1 MLCHTINI
9 IFMMPN
15 VFTPSLLALIIA
27 NTCYASSAEILPD
40 GSVRSDVERITVTAT
55 RKEALDTD
63 LAMSVHGISQEEL
76 QMDNGQ
82 HAAESLNSISGV
94 LIDQVSGGQ
103 GHKTSIR
110 MPMNT
115 SGYYLFLQ
123 DNVPLQ
129 SAAFFNHNALWW
141 SSFNSTVGRMEVLKG
156 AGTALYGS
164 GAVAATV
171 NILTK
176 PVAEQTET
184 SMDVVLGQE
193 QYGRIQ
199 VSHSNKLSNTQGVR
213 ASASYVTNEGWR
225 DHTASQRAEINLR
238 HEYQLSANERLVTSF
253 TASDLEQEMAST
265 LDDEQI
271 ENDRTNS
278 GLSDEVLASDPLRKT
293 QYMRLTTQWDQMN
306 ADSYYS
312 LIPYLRHR
320 TNDYTATWN
329 DNMPKVQSTVNTLGL
344 LALANFTHTAD
355 NETTVG
361 IDIELTE
368 GDQLSYQPLDFAGKP
383 NWKGETDSFTQG
395 EKFYDDTTT
404 YTSVSS
410 YLQHKRTLTENID
423 LTLGFR
429 YDYAKYDFDNHLG
442 VYGDI
447 GHGLF
452 SIENRSD
459 DFSHLS
465 PKASFNYHLTEN
477 TSTYFRYANS
487 FRLPTAGSLYHLTV
501 KDSADSTGVDPET
514 SDTYEIGYK
523 GNFDSVTFDAALY
536 YMDVDDGIVSVYD
549 EDIKLRYLTNA
560 TRVIHKGIELSTL
573 WVINEEINLSV
584 AYSKSK
590 HEFDE
595 HEEYSGNEM
604 RMAPDYI
611 ANVRLRY
618 LPSYLE
624 GFSSQ
629 VEFQSV
635 GEYWMDD
642 ANSTDPDTGLE
653 RKDDGYSIF
662 NLKVRYQLN
671 KQLSFNAR
679 ILNLTDKVYAQGG
692 EYRYGKNSW
701 SPGAPRTAY
710 MGMSYQW

>member
-1 MLCHTINI
+1 MKLKN
-9 IFMMPN
+9 
-15 VFTPSLLALIIA
+15 FTPSIIALIIA
-27 NTCYASSAEILPD
+27 NSCYASSVETLPD
-40 GSVRSDVERITVTAT
+40 GSVRSDVERMTITAT

-63 LAMSVHGISQEEL
+63 LAMSVHGISKKEL

-82 HAAESLNSISGV
+82 HIGESLNSISGV
-94 LIDQVSGGQ
+94 LIDQLSGGQ

-123 DNVPLQ
+123 DNIPLQ

-141 SSFNSTVGRMEVLKG
+141 SSFNSNVGRMEVLKG

-171 NILTK
+171 NILTE
-176 PVAEQTET
+176 PVTEKAET
-184 SMDVVLGQE
+184 SMDIVLGQE
-193 QYGRIQ
+193 QYGKVQI
-199 VSHSNKLSNTQGVR
+199 SHSNKISNKQGVR
-213 ASASYVTNEGWR
+213 ASVSYLTNEGWR
-225 DHTASQRAEINLR
+225 DHTGSQRAEINLR
-238 HEYQLSANERLVTSF
+238 HEYEISVNERLITSF
-253 TASDLEQEMAST
+253 VASDLEQEMAAS
-265 LDDEQI
+265 LNDEQI

-278 GLSDEVLASDPLRKT
+278 GLSDDVLASDPLRKT
-293 QYMRLTTQWDQMN
+293 QYMRLSTQWDQMN
-306 ADSYYS
+306 AESYYS

-329 DNMPKVQSTVNTLGL
+329 TNMPKVQSTVNTLGL
-344 LALANFTHTAD
+344 LALANFSHTAD

-361 IDIELTE
+361 IDFEITE
-368 GDQLSYQPLDFAGKP
+368 GEQLSYQPMEHESEP
-383 NWKGETDSFTQG
+383 NWKGEVDFFTEG

-404 YTSVSS
+404 YTSISP
-410 YLQHKRTLTENID
+410 YLQHKRSLSEKLD
-423 LTLGFR
+423 LTIGVR
-429 YDYAKYDFDNHLG
+429 YDYANYEFTNYLG

-447 GHGLF
+447 GHGKISL
-452 SIENRSD
+452 ENRDD

-465 PKASFNYHLTEN
+465 PKASLNYHLSEN
-477 TSTYFRYANS
+477 TSMYLRYANS
-487 FRLPTAGSLYHLTV
+487 FRLPTAGSLYHLTT
-501 KDSADSTGVDPET
+501 KDSEVAKPVDPET

-523 GNFDSVTFDAALY
+523 GNFDNITFDAALY
-536 YMDVDDGIVSVYD
+536 LMDVDDGIVHAYND
-549 EDIKLRYLTNA
+549 QGQRYLTNA
-560 TRVIHKGIELSTL
+560 SRVLHKGIELSTL
-573 WVINEEINLSV
+573 WVITEELNMSI

-618 LPSYLE
+618 LPSYLT

-629 VEFQSV
+629 LELQSI

-642 ANSTDPDTGLE
+642 ENSTDPETGLA
-653 RKDDGYSIF
+653 RTYDGYSIV
-662 NLKVRYQLN
+662 NLKARYQLN
-671 KQLSFNAR
+671 EQVSFNAR
-679 ILNLTDKVYAQGG
+679 ILNLTDKVYAQEG

-701 SPGAPRTAY
+701 SPGAPRTLY
-710 MGMSYQW
+710 IGMNYQW

>member
-1 MLCHTINI
+1 MQIFTLINI
-9 IFMMPN
+9 IIMHSYI
-15 VFTPSLLALIIA
+15 FTPSLLALLIA
-27 NTCYASSAEILPD
+27 NTCYATSAELLPD
-40 GSVRSDVERITVTAT
+40 GSAKSDLERITVTAN

-63 LAMSVHGISQEEL
+63 LAMSVHGISEEEL

-82 HAAESLNSISGV
+82 HVAESLNSVSGV
-94 LIDQVSGGQ
+94 LIDQLSGGQ

-141 SSFNSTVGRMEVLKG
+141 SSFNSNVGRMEVLKG

-193 QYGRIQ
+193 QYGKVQ
-199 VSHSNKLSNTQGVR
+199 VSHSNKLSNTQGIR

-225 DHTASQRAEINLR
+225 DHTASERAEINLR
-238 HEYQLSANERLVTSF
+238 HEYELSANERLITSF
-253 TASDLEQEMAST
+253 TASDLEQEMAAS
-265 LDDEQI
+265 LNDEQI

-306 ADSYYS
+306 EDSYYS
-312 LIPYLRHR
+312 VIPYLRHR

-329 DNMPKVQSTVNTLGL
+329 KNMPRVQSTVNTVGL
-344 LALANFTHTAD
+344 LALANFVHAAD
-355 NETTVG
+355 NETTLG
-361 IDIELTE
+361 IDLEYTE
-368 GDQLSYQPLDFAGKP
+368 GEQLSYQPLDFTTTGWGADTFVK
-383 NWKGETDSFTQG
+383 G
-395 EKFYDDTTT
+395 EKFYDDTTS
-404 YTSVSS
+404 YTSISP
-410 YLQHKRTLTENID
+410 YLQHKRALTKNLD
-423 LTLGFR
+423 LTVGVR
-429 YDYAKYDFDNHLG
+429 YDYAKYEFTNHLG

-447 GHGLF
+447 GHGKISL
-452 SIENRSD
+452 EDRGD

-465 PKASFNYHLTEN
+465 PKASLNYHLSEN

-487 FRLPTAGSLYHLTV
+487 FRLPTAGSLYHLTT
-501 KDSADSTGVDPET
+501 KDSEVAAPVDPET
-514 SDTYEIGYK
+514 SDTYELGYK
-523 GNFDSVTFDAALY
+523 GNFENITFDAALY
-536 YMDVDDGIVSVYD
+536 FMDVDDGIVHAYN
-549 EDIKLRYLTNA
+549 EQGQRYLTNA
-560 TRVIHKGIELSTL
+560 TRVLHKGIELSTL
-573 WVINEEINLSV
+573 WVINDELNLSV

-595 HEEYSGNEM
+595 HEDYSGNEL

-629 VEFQSV
+629 VELQSV

-642 ANSTDPDTGLE
+642 ANSTDPETGLD
-653 RKDDGYSIF
+653 RIYDGYSVV
-662 NLKVRYQLN
+662 NLKARYQLN
-671 KQLSFNAR
+671 NQLSFNAR

-710 MGMSYQW
+710 LGMSYQW

>member
-1 MLCHTINI
+1 MKLKTFPLSI
-9 IFMMPN
+9 
-15 VFTPSLLALIIA
+15 LAIVIA
-27 NTCYASSAEILPD
+27 NASYAASSEILPD
-40 GSVRSDVERITVTAT
+40 GTAKSDVERMTITAT

-63 LAMSVHGISQEEL
+63 LAMSVHGISKEEL

-82 HAAESLNSISGV
+82 HVAESLNSISGV
-94 LIDQVSGGQ
+94 LIDQLSGGQ

-141 SSFNSTVGRMEVLKG
+141 SSFNSNVGRMEVLKG

-171 NILTK
+171 NILTE

-184 SMDVVLGQE
+184 AMDVMFGAD
-193 QYGRIQ
+193 QYGKVQI
-199 VSHSNKLSNTQGVR
+199 SHSNKLSSTQGIR
-213 ASASYVTNEGWR
+213 ASASYVTNDGWR
-225 DHTASQRAEINLR
+225 DHTGSQRAEINLR
-238 HEYQLSANERLVTSF
+238 HEYEISANERLVTSF
-253 TASDLEQEMAST
+253 VASDLEQEMAAS
-265 LDDEQI
+265 LNDEQI

-293 QYMRLTTQWDQMN
+293 QYFRLSTQWDQMN
-306 ADSYYS
+306 TESYFS
-312 LIPYLRHR
+312 LIPYFRHR

-329 DNMPKVQSTVNTLGL
+329 KNMPRVQSTVNTLGL
-344 LALANFTHTAD
+344 LAMSNFVHAEV
-355 NETTVG
+355 NETTLG
-361 IDIELTE
+361 IDFEYTE
-368 GDQLSYQPLDFAGKP
+368 GDQLSYQPLDFTTTGWGAD
-383 NWKGETDSFTQG
+383 TYVAG
-395 EKFYDDTTT
+395 EKFYDDTTN
-404 YTSVSS
+404 YVSIS
-410 YLQHKRTLTENID
+410 PYLQHKRPLSENLD
-423 LTLGFR
+423 LTVGFR
-429 YDYAKYDFDNHLG
+429 YDYAQYEFSNHLG
-442 VYGDI
+442 IYGDI
-447 GHGLF
+447 GHGKISL
-452 SIENRSD
+452 EDRED

-465 PKASFNYHLTEN
+465 PKASLNYHLSEN
-477 TSTYFRYANS
+477 TSMYLRYANS
-487 FRLPTAGSLYHLTV
+487 FRLPTAGSLYHLTT
-501 KDSADSTGVDPET
+501 KDSDVAKPVDPET

-523 GNFDSVTFDAALY
+523 GNFDNITFDAALY
-536 YMDVDDGIVSVYD
+536 FMDVDDGIVHAYND
-549 EDIKLRYLTNA
+549 QGQRYLTNA
-560 TRVIHKGIELSTL
+560 SRVLHKGIELSTL

-584 AYSKSK
+584 AYSKSE

-618 LPSYLE
+618 LPSYLD

-629 VEFQSV
+629 LEFQSI

-642 ANSTDPDTGLE
+642 ANSADPETGLD
-653 RKDDGYSIF
+653 RTYDGYSIV
-662 NLKVRYQLN
+662 NLKARYQLN
-671 KQLSFNAR
+671 QQVSFHAR
-679 ILNLTDKVYAQGG
+679 ILNLTDKVYAQEG
-692 EYRYGKNSW
+692 EYRYGRNSW

-710 MGMSYQW
+710 IGMNYQW

>member
-1 MLCHTINI
+1 MNARL
-9 IFMMPN
+9 
-15 VFTPSLLALIIA
+15 FTSTLLSLIIA
-27 NTCYASSAEILPD
+27 NSCYASSSEVLPD
-40 GSVRSDVERITVTAT
+40 GTAKSDVERMTITAT

-63 LAMSVHGISQEEL
+63 LAMSVHGISKEEL

-82 HAAESLNSISGV
+82 HVAESLNSISGV
-94 LIDQVSGGQ
+94 LIDQLSGGQ

-141 SSFNSTVGRMEVLKG
+141 SSFNSNVGRMEVLKG

-184 SMDVVLGQE
+184 SMDVMFGAD
-193 QYGRIQ
+193 QYGKVQI
-199 VSHSNKLSNTQGVR
+199 SHSNKVSDKQGVR
-213 ASASYVTNEGWR
+213 ASASYVTNDGWR
-225 DHTASQRAEINLR
+225 DHTGSQRAEINLR
-238 HEYQLSANERLVTSF
+238 HEYEISANERLVTSF
-253 TASDLEQEMAST
+253 VASDLEQEMAAS
-265 LDDEQI
+265 LNDEQI

-293 QYMRLTTQWDQMN
+293 QYFRLSSQWDQMN

-312 LIPYLRHR
+312 LIPYFRHR

-329 DNMPKVQSTVNTLGL
+329 KNMPRVQSTVNTLGL
-344 LALANFTHTAD
+344 LAMSNFIHSGN

-361 IDIELTE
+361 IDFEYTE
-368 GDQLSYQPLDFAGKP
+368 GDQLSYQPLDFTTSGWGADTFVK
-383 NWKGETDSFTQG
+383 G

-404 YTSVSS
+404 YTSISP
-410 YLQHKRTLTENID
+410 YLQHKRSLTEKLD

-429 YDYAKYDFDNHLG
+429 YDYAQYEFTNHLG
-442 VYGDI
+442 AYGDI
-447 GHGLF
+447 GHGKI
-452 SIENRSD
+452 SVEDRDD

-465 PKASFNYHLTEN
+465 PKASLNYHLSEN
-477 TSTYFRYANS
+477 TSIYLRYANS
-487 FRLPTAGSLYHLTV
+487 FRLPTAGSLYHLTT
-501 KDSADSTGVDPET
+501 KDSDVAKPVDPET
-514 SDTYEIGYK
+514 SDTYEVGYK
-523 GNFDSVTFDAALY
+523 GNFENITFDAALY
-536 YMDVDDGIVSVYD
+536 FMDVDDGIVHAYND
-549 EDIKLRYLTNA
+549 QGQRYLTNA
-560 TRVIHKGIELSTL
+560 SRVLHKGIELSTL
-573 WVINEEINLSV
+573 WVINSEINLSV

-595 HEEYSGNEM
+595 HEQYSGNEM

-618 LPSYLE
+618 LPNYLQ

-629 VEFQSV
+629 LEFQSI

-642 ANSTDPDTGLE
+642 ANSADPETGLD
-653 RKDDGYSIF
+653 RTYDGYSIV
-662 NLKVRYQLN
+662 NLKARYQLN
-671 KQLSFNAR
+671 QQVSFHAR
-679 ILNLTDKVYAQGG
+679 IMNLTDKVYAQEG
-692 EYRYGKNSW
+692 EYRYGRNSW

-710 MGMSYQW
+710 IGMNYQW